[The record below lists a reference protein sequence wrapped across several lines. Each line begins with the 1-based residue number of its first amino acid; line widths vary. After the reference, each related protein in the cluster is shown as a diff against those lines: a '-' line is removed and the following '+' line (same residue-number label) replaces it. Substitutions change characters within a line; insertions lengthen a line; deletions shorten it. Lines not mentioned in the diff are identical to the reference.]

1 MDMADTIKVL
11 ISEEQVKERIRELGA
26 RISKEYEGKSLH
38 LICILKGSI
47 FFTCELARHI
57 TVPVTIDFITVSSY
71 GNGKT
76 STGKVSIIRDLT
88 EGIQAR
94 DVLVIEDIVDTGRTL
109 SYLLEMLKERKP
121 ASLKLCTLLDKPNR
135 RTHPVDV
142 DYVGF
147 EVPDEFI
154 VGWGLDYAQN
164 YRNLPYIGILGDEE

>member
-1 MDMADTIKVL
+1 MADTIKAL
-11 ISEEQVKERIRELGA
+11 ISEEQVKERIKELGA

-47 FFTCELARHI
+47 FFTCELARYI

-109 SYLLEMLKERKP
+109 SYLMEMLKERKP
-121 ASLKLCTLLDKPNR
+121 ASIKLCTLLDKPNR

-142 DYVGF
+142 EYVGF

>member
-1 MDMADTIKVL
+1 MADTIKVL

-109 SYLLEMLKERKP
+109 SYLLEMLKDRKP

>member
-1 MDMADTIKVL
+1 MADTIKVL
-11 ISEEQVKERIRELGA
+11 ISEEQVKERIKELGA
-26 RISKEYEGKSLH
+26 QISREYEGKSLH

-47 FFTCELARHI
+47 FFTCELARYI
-57 TVPVTIDFITVSSY
+57 TVPVTLDFITVSSY

-76 STGKVSIIRDLT
+76 STGKVSIVRDLT

-109 SYLLEMLKERKP
+109 SYLMEMLKERNP
-121 ASLKLCTLLDKPNR
+121 ASIKLCTLLDKPNR

-142 DYVGF
+142 EYVGF

>member
-1 MDMADTIKVL
+1 MADTIKEL

-26 RISKEYEGKSLH
+26 EISRAYEGKSLH

-57 TVPVTIDFITVSSY
+57 TIPVTIDFITVSSY

-109 SYLLEMLKERKP
+109 SYLMEMLKERKP
-121 ASLKLCTLLDKPNR
+121 ASIKLCTLLDKPMR

-164 YRNLPYIGILGDEE
+164 YRNLPYMGILGDEE

>member
-1 MDMADTIKVL
+1 MADTIKVL

>member
-1 MDMADTIKVL
+1 MADTIKVL
-11 ISEEQVKERIRELGA
+11 ISEEQVKERIKELGA
-26 RISKEYEGKSLH
+26 QISKEYEGKSLH

-47 FFTCELARHI
+47 FFTCELARYI

-109 SYLLEMLKERKP
+109 SYLMEMLKERKP
-121 ASLKLCTLLDKPNR
+121 ASIKLCTLLDKPSR

-142 DYVGF
+142 EYVGF

>member
-1 MDMADTIKVL
+1 M
-11 ISEEQVKERIRELGA
+11 
-26 RISKEYEGKSLH
+26 
-38 LICILKGSI
+38 
-47 FFTCELARHI
+47 
-57 TVPVTIDFITVSSY
+57 
-71 GNGKT
+71 
-76 STGKVSIIRDLT
+76 SIIRDLT

-109 SYLLEMLKERKP
+109 SYLMEMLKERKP
-121 ASLKLCTLLDKPNR
+121 ASIKLCTLLDKPNR

-142 DYVGF
+142 EYVGF

>member
-1 MDMADTIKVL
+1 MADTIKVL
-11 ISEEQVKERIRELGA
+11 ISEDQVKARIKELGA
-26 RISKEYEGKSLH
+26 EISKAYEGKSLH

-47 FFTCELARHI
+47 FFTCELARYI

-109 SYLLEMLKERKP
+109 SYLMEMLKERKP
-121 ASLKLCTLLDKPNR
+121 ASIRLCTLLDKPMR
-135 RTHPVDV
+135 RTHPVNV

>member
-1 MDMADTIKVL
+1 MADVIKEM
-11 ISEEQVKERIRELGA
+11 ISEEKVKERIRELGA
-26 RISKEYEGKSLH
+26 EISKAYEGKSLH

>member
-1 MDMADTIKVL
+1 MADTIKEL

-26 RISKEYEGKSLH
+26 EISRAYEGKSLH

-57 TVPVTIDFITVSSY
+57 TIPVTIDFITVSSY

-109 SYLLEMLKERKP
+109 SYLMEMFKER
-121 ASLKLCTLLDKPNR
+121 
-135 RTHPVDV
+135 
-142 DYVGF
+142 
-147 EVPDEFI
+147 
-154 VGWGLDYAQN
+154 
-164 YRNLPYIGILGDEE
+164 

>member
-1 MDMADTIKVL
+1 MADTIKVL
-11 ISEEQVKERIRELGA
+11 ISEEQVKERIKELGA
-26 RISKEYEGKSLH
+26 EISKAYEGKSLH

-47 FFTCELARHI
+47 FFTCELARYI

-109 SYLLEMLKERKP
+109 SYLMEMLKERKP
-121 ASLKLCTLLDKPNR
+121 ASIKLCTLLDKPNR

-142 DYVGF
+142 EYVGF

>member
-1 MDMADTIKVL
+1 MADTIKEL

-26 RISKEYEGKSLH
+26 EISRAYEGKSLH

-57 TVPVTIDFITVSSY
+57 TIPVTIDFITVSSY

-109 SYLLEMLKERKP
+109 SYLMEMLKERKP
-121 ASLKLCTLLDKPNR
+121 ASIKLCTLLDKPMR

>member
-1 MDMADTIKVL
+1 MAMADTIKVL
-11 ISEEQVKERIRELGA
+11 ISEEQVKERIKELGA
-26 RISKEYEGKSLH
+26 QISKEYEGKSLH

-47 FFTCELARHI
+47 FFTCELARYI

-109 SYLLEMLKERKP
+109 SYLMEMLKERKP
-121 ASLKLCTLLDKPNR
+121 ASIKLCTLLDKPSR

-142 DYVGF
+142 EYVGF

>member
-1 MDMADTIKVL
+1 MADTIKEL
-11 ISEEQVKERIRELGA
+11 ISEEQVKERIRELGVE
-26 RISKEYEGKSLH
+26 ISRAYEGKSLH

-57 TVPVTIDFITVSSY
+57 TIPVTIDFITVSSY

-109 SYLLEMLKERKP
+109 SYLMEMLKERKP
-121 ASLKLCTLLDKPNR
+121 ASIKLCTLLDKPMR

>member
-1 MDMADTIKVL
+1 MADTIKVL
-11 ISEEQVKERIRELGA
+11 ISEEQVKARIKELGA
-26 RISKEYEGKSLH
+26 EISKAYEGRSLH
-38 LICILKGSI
+38 LVCILKGSI

-57 TVPVTIDFITVSSY
+57 TVPVTLDFITVSSY

-109 SYLLEMLKERKP
+109 SYLMEMLKERKP
-121 ASLKLCTLLDKPNR
+121 ASIKLCTLLDKPNR

-142 DYVGF
+142 EYVGF

>member
-1 MDMADTIKVL
+1 MAMADTIKVL
-11 ISEEQVKERIRELGA
+11 ISEEQVKERIKELGA
-26 RISKEYEGKSLH
+26 QISKEYEGKNLH

-47 FFTCELARHI
+47 FFTCELARYI

-109 SYLLEMLKERKP
+109 SYLMEMLKERKP
-121 ASLKLCTLLDKPNR
+121 ASIKLCTLLDKPNR

-142 DYVGF
+142 EYVGF